1 VSETIPAAVV
11 REYGKPPEFGPFD
24 APPAPADGQVLV
36 EVEAAGLNPVDI
48 AFGEQNYTIPSP
60 PVLYVAGIE
69 AVGRVL
75 ESATPH
81 IEAGA
86 RVYVD
91 LPVIPHGTFAARA
104 LSYAASTVA
113 IPEDADP
120 GIACALGI
128 AGIAALASL
137 HYRAKLEP
145 GEHVVVLGAT
155 GVVGTIAV
163 QIARMMGAGSI
174 VAVGRNRERLDA
186 LRGLGATA
194 TVQLGSGS
202 GSGSASGS
210 GEDLTEAIREATGG
224 GANVVLDMLCGE
236 PAAATLEATAIGGRL
251 VQLGRSAGETMLMRS
266 ATIRGKTISIIGHTN
281 VWTPLDVRRAGYE
294 WMLERAA
301 DGELHVEV
309 ETLPLADVADA
320 WTRQKSSP
328 GHKLVLAP

>member
-1 VSETIPAAVV
+1 V
-11 REYGKPPEFGPFD
+11 REYGKPPEFGRFD
-24 APPAPADGQVLV
+24 APPAPADGQVLI

-60 PVLYVAGIE
+60 PVPYVPGIE

-81 IEAGA
+81 VEAGA

-137 HYRAKLEP
+137 QYRAKLEP
-145 GEHVVVLGAT
+145 GEDVVVLGAT

-174 VAVGRNRERLDA
+174 VAVGRNGERLEA
-186 LRGLGATA
+186 LRRLGATA

-202 GSGSASGS
+202 G
-210 GEDLTEAIREATGG
+210 EELTETIREATGG

-236 PAAATLEATAIGGRL
+236 PAAAALEATAIGGRL

-266 ATIRGKTISIIGHTN
+266 ATVRGKTISIIGHTN
-281 VWTPLDVRRAGYE
+281 IWTPLDVRRAGYE

-309 ETLPLADVADA
+309 ETLPLGDVAEA